1 GEIDMRQGS
10 DYLNVEDEVAKGPLA
25 DLPLEGEMPGRAEGG
40 KTSRT
45 PAPLYSKTPTAS
57 SRTALPNG

>member
-1 GEIDMRQGS
+1 MRLGFGH
-10 DYLNVEDEVAKGPLA
+10 LNVEGKVAKGPLA
-25 DLPLEGEMPGRAEGG
+25 DLPEGEMPGRAEGG